1 MKKCCLLLLIC
12 TACAKQVPLTGGLKD
27 IDPPVIL
34 TTVPAN
40 GSLNFQG
47 QEIVLEFDEYIKEDN
62 LRSQLLITPRTSS
75 TYKTKVNRNKI
86 TLSFEEPFDSA
97 TTYTLNF
104 REGIKDITESN
115 VPDNLTFVFS
125 TGDFLDSVSVSG
137 KVRSL
142 MTLEPQE
149 DITISMYQVDDSLT
163 IFSGPPLY
171 STKTLKDGS
180 FSLRNVKYGTYLVY
194 ALSDAN
200 RNLKLES
207 QDESY
212 AFLPSSLLL
221 SDSTSGLE
229 FNLQTLDTRPIVL
242 QNSRPVHSNFDL
254 KFNKYLVDYQLLDST
269 ILLKSNLVESHKTL
283 RIYKNDQVKD
293 SLALR
298 FQVRDSL
305 SQKLDTTVYIKFQ
318 ESTREP
324 EKFTAN
330 LLLPSGG
337 VNRRFTSMLVL
348 TKPVDRINYDSI
360 YFRFD
365 SVTQIPLSPDAI
377 TLNYSGDLIELRVD
391 MDSIF
396 NQDTTLLRWENN
408 FEFIIAKT
416 GFISVEE
423 DTLNQ
428 IVRELII
435 KKPEEHGVLA
445 GSIKTSYPSYT
456 LQLIDKNFKVI
467 ETQKSSESA
476 QYAFRNVVPGDYSI
490 RLLID
495 ADNNGEWDPGNINE
509 SRLPEPVRLFFHP
522 NVGSNTI
529 TIRANWE
536 QNDVDLDF

>member
-27 IDPPVIL
+27 LDPPVIL

-47 QEIVLEFDEYIKEDN
+47 QEIVLEFDEYIIEDN
-62 LRSQLLITPRTSS
+62 LRTQLLITPRTSS
-75 TYKTKVNRNKI
+75 TYKSKVNRNKI

-142 MTLEPQE
+142 MTKEPQE

-171 STKTLKDGS
+171 STKTLEDGS
-180 FSLRNVKYGTYLVY
+180 FGLRNIKYGTYLIY

-221 SDSTSGLE
+221 SDSTSDLE
-229 FNLQTLDTRPIVL
+229 FNLQNLDNRPIVL
-242 QNSRPVHSNFDL
+242 QNSRPVQSNFDL
-254 KFNKYLVDYQLLDST
+254 KFNKYLVGYQLLDST
-269 ILLKSNLVESHKTL
+269 ILLKSNLVESNKTL

-293 SLALR
+293 SLALS

-324 EKFTAN
+324 DKFTAN

-337 VNRRFTSMLVL
+337 INKRFTSKLVL

-365 SVTQIPLSPDAI
+365 SVTQIPLSPDAV
-377 TLNYSGDLIELRVD
+377 TPNYSGDLIELQFD

-396 NQDTTLLRWENN
+396 KKDTTLLRWENN
-408 FEFIIAKT
+408 FEFIIGKT
-416 GFISVEE
+416 SFISVEE
-423 DTLNQ
+423 DTLSR

-445 GSIKTSYPSYT
+445 GSINTAYPRYT
-456 LQLIDKNFKVI
+456 VQLIDKDFKVI

-476 QYAFRNVVPGDYSI
+476 QYVFRNVVPGDYSI
-490 RLLID
+490 RVLID
-495 ADNNGEWDPGNINE
+495 TDQNGVWDPGNINE

>member
-1 MKKCCLLLLIC
+1 M
-12 TACAKQVPLTGGLKD
+12 
-27 IDPPVIL
+27 
-34 TTVPAN
+34 
-40 GSLNFQG
+40 
-47 QEIVLEFDEYIKEDN
+47 
-62 LRSQLLITPRTSS
+62 
-75 TYKTKVNRNKI
+75 
-86 TLSFEEPFDSA
+86 
-97 TTYTLNF
+97 
-104 REGIKDITESN
+104 
-115 VPDNLTFVFS
+115 
-125 TGDFLDSVSVSG
+125 
-137 KVRSL
+137 
-142 MTLEPQE
+142 
-149 DITISMYQVDDSLT
+149 
-163 IFSGPPLY
+163 
-171 STKTLKDGS
+171 
-180 FSLRNVKYGTYLVY
+180 
-194 ALSDAN
+194 
-200 RNLKLES
+200 
-207 QDESY
+207 
-212 AFLPSSLLL
+212 
-221 SDSTSGLE
+221 
-229 FNLQTLDTRPIVL
+229 
-242 QNSRPVHSNFDL
+242 
-254 KFNKYLVDYQLLDST
+254 
-269 ILLKSNLVESHKTL
+269 
-283 RIYKNDQVKD
+283 KD

-318 ESTREP
+318 ESTRES

-337 VNRRFTSMLVL
+337 VNKRFSSKLVL

-377 TLNYSGDLIELRVD
+377 TPNHSGDLIELEVD

-396 NQDTTLLRWENN
+396 KQDTTLLRWENN

-423 DTLNQ
+423 DTLNR
-428 IVRELII
+428 IMRELII

-445 GSIKTSYPSYT
+445 GSINTSYPSYIV
-456 LQLIDKNFKVI
+456 QLINKDFKVI

>member
-27 IDPPVIL
+27 TDPPVIL

-62 LRSQLLITPRTSS
+62 LRGQLLITPRTSS
-75 TYKTKVNRNKI
+75 TYKSKVNRNKI

-142 MTLEPQE
+142 MTMEPQE

-180 FSLRNVKYGTYLVY
+180 FSLRNIKYGTYRVY

-229 FNLQTLDTRPIVL
+229 FNLQVLDTRPIVL
-242 QNSRPVHSNFDL
+242 QNSRPVQKNFDL

-269 ILLKSNLVESHKTL
+269 ILLKSNLVESNKTL
-283 RIYKNDQVKD
+283 RIYKNEQVKD

-337 VNRRFTSMLVL
+337 VNKRFSSKLVL

-377 TLNYSGDLIELRVD
+377 TPNYSGDLIELEVD

-396 NQDTTLLRWENN
+396 KQDTTLLRWENN

-423 DTLNQ
+423 DTLNR
-428 IVRELII
+428 IMRELII

-445 GSIKTSYPSYT
+445 GSINTSYPSYIV
-456 LQLIDKNFKVI
+456 QLINKDFKVI